1 MSIIDFKIDENVAV
15 VTMNDGENRFNPNF
29 IERFI
34 AVLDEIEQGTEANV
48 LVVTS
53 AHEKIFSNGIDLDWL
68 VPIIEKGDTKQRKAF
83 LYSMMGLFRRILLY
97 PMPTIAA
104 ISGHA
109 FAGGAIM
116 SCAFDFRFMRSDRG
130 YFCFPE
136 VDLSIPFLP
145 GMIALIKRAIPS
157 YKFEEMQYTGK
168 RVTADEC
175 EKDKIVLKAL
185 HMDELMDKTM
195 QFAKEL
201 NKGRPIISE
210 MKKRMHKGI
219 IKVMEKEDPKAIE
232 SGAFYL

>member
-1 MSIIDFKIDENVAV
+1 
-15 VTMNDGENRFNPNF
+15 
-29 IERFI
+29 
-34 AVLDEIEQGTEANV
+34 
-48 LVVTS
+48 
-53 AHEKIFSNGIDLDWL
+53 
-68 VPIIEKGDTKQRKAF
+68 
-83 LYSMMGLFRRILLY
+83 
-97 PMPTIAA
+97 
-104 ISGHA
+104 
-109 FAGGAIM
+109 M

-145 GMIALIKRAIPS
+145 GMIALIKRAMPS

-175 EKDKIVLKAL
+175 EKDKIVLKAF

-210 MKKRMHKGI
+210 MKKRTHKGI